1 MISFLHDFF
10 ATKLYKSLKTGLQ
23 KEKNNIKKQK
33 NVAKLLYV
41 RLNSGKLRMLLHQH
55 IAEGT
60 VIIRLNLEKLG
71 QWAVE
76 KLGQLY
82 GLDSFYIK
90 HRHGKTKRFFRDDSR
105 SPLR

>member
-10 ATKLYKSLKTGLQ
+10 ATKLYKSLKNGLQ

-71 QWAVE
+71 Q
-76 KLGQLY
+76 LY

-90 HRHGKTKRFFRDDSR
+90 HRHGKTKRFFRDDDCFC
-105 SPLR
+105 PI

>member
-41 RLNSGKLRMLLHQH
+41 GLNSGKLRMLLHQH
-55 IAEGT
+55 IAEGA

-90 HRHGKTKRFFRDDSR
+90 HRHGKIKRFFRDDDCFCSI
-105 SPLR
+105 